1 VEEAHGEAPL
11 NCFWFLS
18 AMRARAPAILVTGA
32 VLMNLFSR
40 LNSEDV
46 AAAFVN
52 DAVTAALR
60 MPEGVE
66 RDRLLRSADRD
77 KVRLS
82 LHTWANS
89 SGLQGP
95 T

>member
-1 VEEAHGEAPL
+1 
-11 NCFWFLS
+11 
-18 AMRARAPAILVTGA
+18 MRARAPAILVTGA

-46 AAAFVN
+46 VAAFVN